1 MVMGADHL
9 PLMTSRGGRD
19 GGAAAATAAAAAE
32 PLPHTTLSS
41 WKDKTLKTGV
51 ALLELL
57 RAVAPECVDAE
68 EILDGATAIEC
79 KLNATYLHAVESLGY
94 AFYYSLPRAK
104 MLRANRASSAPL
116 MTAEQ
121 VAEAVEELALIVS
134 CHDIA
139 GIWVAFFSRCQR
151 YRC

>member
-19 GGAAAATAAAAAE
+19 GAAAATAAAAAE

-57 RAVAPECVDAE
+57 RAVAPECVDAAE
-68 EILDGATAIEC
+68 VLRGESAKDC
-79 KLNATYLHAVESLGY
+79 KLNARYAISCAHKMGCKVFTSWEDIVECK
-94 AFYYSLPRAK
+94 PK
-104 MLRANRASSAPL
+104 MLLVFVATL
-116 MTAEQ
+116 MSYAATAK
-121 VAEAVEELALIVS
+121 
-134 CHDIA
+134 
-139 GIWVAFFSRCQR
+139 R
-151 YRC
+151 

>member
-9 PLMTSRGGRD
+9 PLMTARGGRD

-57 RAVAPECVDAE
+57 RAVAPECVDAAE
-68 EILDGATAIEC
+68 VLRGESAKDC
-79 KLNATYLHAVESLGY
+79 KLNARYAISCAHKMGCKVFTSWEDIVECKPKMIMCLVCAAMAEDIRRRKAAG
-94 AFYYSLPRAK
+94 LTPRATP
-104 MLRANRASSAPL
+104 RR
-116 MTAEQ
+116 
-121 VAEAVEELALIVS
+121 
-134 CHDIA
+134 
-139 GIWVAFFSRCQR
+139 
-151 YRC
+151 